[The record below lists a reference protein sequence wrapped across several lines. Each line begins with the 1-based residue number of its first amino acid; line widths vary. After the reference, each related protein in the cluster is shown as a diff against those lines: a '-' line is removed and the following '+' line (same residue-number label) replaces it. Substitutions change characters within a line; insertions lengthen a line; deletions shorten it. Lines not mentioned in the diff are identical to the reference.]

1 MSRTGGLSI
10 GPGTGY
16 LERGRHRL
24 TEAEVHARFVGHAE
38 FAAST
43 TRQDIWD
50 EYELG
55 RDLLRSKVRIHA
67 IWIGGSFLTSK
78 VDAKDMDALFILNG
92 RDYRKLDAKD
102 QQVVASF
109 LPQQGPLGTTVRG
122 HGLSLL
128 DSYLLF
134 WSPWS
139 PLDPK
144 WTPEHREYASW
155 RGYWD
160 DFWQRDRFNKPD
172 GKPPHWKDAL
182 PVRGYLEV
190 ELDDFAR

>member
-1 MSRTGGLSI
+1 MSSTTQLSI
-10 GPGTGY
+10 DPGTGY

-24 TEAEVHARFVGHAE
+24 TEAEVHARFVGHAD

-78 VDAKDMDALFILNG
+78 VDANDMDALFMISAS
-92 RDYRKLDAKD
+92 DYAGLDANG
-102 QQVVASF
+102 QQVVNSF
-109 LPQQGPLGTTVRG
+109 LANPATGVRG
-122 HGLSLL
+122 HGFNTL
-128 DSYLLF
+128 DSYLVAWQPF
-134 WSPWS
+134 S
-139 PLDPK
+139 PLDPLGG
-144 WTPEHREYASW
+144 PEQNQYTAM

-160 DFWQRDRFNKPD
+160 DFWQRDRFNSVK
-172 GKPPHWKDAL
+172 GSPPNWQDAL
-182 PVRGYLEV
+182 PVRGFLEV
-190 ELDDFAR
+190 ELDAYDR